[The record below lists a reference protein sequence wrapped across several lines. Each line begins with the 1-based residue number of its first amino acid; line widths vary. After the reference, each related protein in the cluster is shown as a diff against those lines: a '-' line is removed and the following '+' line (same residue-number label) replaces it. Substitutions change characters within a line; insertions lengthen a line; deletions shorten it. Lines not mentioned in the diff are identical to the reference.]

1 MMKKK
6 GCTWKRQTKE
16 NVVSSSFILFQCIPC
31 SPAWQFCTN
40 NIIILAM
47 QNVLLEFFQ
56 VSHCYCLPV
65 GVPVV
70 LLLSKSDTNYGRL
83 HLYFLT
89 HLQISSRADF
99 WYSLC
104 HKHLG
109 NFAFDS
115 DTNSVT
121 NENPHLKLK
130 SLPPQNRILI
140 PFRILSLCHGQN

>member
-1 MMKKK
+1 MLLALH
-6 GCTWKRQTKE
+6 
-16 NVVSSSFILFQCIPC
+16 SSCSSASLALQHGSFVP
-31 SPAWQFCTN
+31 
-40 NIIILAM
+40 IIILAM

-56 VSHCYCLPV
+56 VSHYCLPV

-121 NENPHLKLK
+121 NENPHLELKL
-130 SLPPQNRILI
+130 LPPQNRILI
-140 PFRILSLCHGQN
+140 PFRIACAMDRTNPLFKSFFELASKALC